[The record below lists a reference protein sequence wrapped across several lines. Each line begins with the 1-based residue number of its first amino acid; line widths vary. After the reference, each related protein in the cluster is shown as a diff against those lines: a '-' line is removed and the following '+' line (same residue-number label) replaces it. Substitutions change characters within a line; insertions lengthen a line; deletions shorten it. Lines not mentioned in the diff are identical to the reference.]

1 MERKQRKGRKKQD
14 KLVLFP
20 EVYTNAVKMTDAQFG
35 ALMRAVFAYR
45 FEGSVYEGDDL
56 AVDVSFRA
64 VAGQIDRYAE
74 VCGTNRNNASGEA
87 ECSEIQGN
95 SEECTEGQRNH
106 PPNPIPNPIPSPIP
120 NPHTENTAGKPP
132 VVNGSFEK
140 FWSAYP
146 KKVGKQ
152 AAKKA
157 FDRVKVPVETLLSAV
172 KRQKCSAQWS
182 RDNGQYIPNPA
193 TWLNQGRWDD
203 ELEPEKAPQ
212 GDSDIPEGLKLVAD
226 KNGGSKWVRT
236 DRREEQSDGKN
247 EFQFAGRIGTVV

>member
-1 MERKQRKGRKKQD
+1 MEQKQRKGRKKQE
-14 KLVLFP
+14 KLVLFS

-74 VCGTNRNNASGEA
+74 VCDTNRNNASGEA
-87 ECSEIQGN
+87 ECSKIQGN
-95 SEECTEGQRNH
+95 SDECTEAQRNH
-106 PPNPIPNPIPSPIP
+106 PPNPIPYPIPSPIP
-120 NPHTENTAGKPP
+120 HTENTADKPP

-157 FDRVKVPVETLLSAV
+157 FDRVKVQVETLLTAIEQ
-172 KRQKCSAQWS
+172 QKCSIQWS

-193 TWLNQGRWDD
+193 TWLNQGRWED
-203 ELEPEKAPQ
+203 ELETAQ
-212 GDSDIPEGLKLVAD
+212 ATQCDNDHPEGFKLVAD
-226 KNGGSKWVRT
+226 ENGWPKWVHI
-236 DRREEQSDGKN
+236 DCDKEDSDGKN
-247 EFQFAGRIGTVV
+247 GFQFAGRIGTVV

>member
-1 MERKQRKGRKKQD
+1 MEQKRKGRKKQE

-35 ALMRAVFAYR
+35 VLMRAVFAYR
-45 FEGSVYEGDDL
+45 FEGSVYKGDDL

-74 VCGTNRNNASGEA
+74 VCDTNRNNASSEDEA

-95 SEECTEGQRNH
+95 SGECSDMQRNH
-106 PPNPIPNPIPSPIP
+106 PPNPIPYPIPIPNPIP
-120 NPHTENTAGKPP
+120 NPHIENTADKPP
-132 VVNGSFEK
+132 VSSGSFER

-152 AAKKA
+152 AAKKV
-157 FDRVKVPVETLLSAV
+157 FSRVKEPVETLLTAIE
-172 KRQKCSAQWS
+172 RQKCSIQWS

-193 TWLNQGRWDD
+193 TWLNQGRWED
-203 ELEPEKAPQ
+203 ELEPEKASQ
-212 GDSDIPEGLKLVAD
+212 GDNGIPEDLKLVPD
-226 KNGGSKWVRT
+226 GNGGTKWVRKE
-236 DRREEQSDGKN
+236 DHAVEKN
-247 EFQFAGRIGTVV
+247 EFQFSGRIGTVV